1 MINTN
6 INKIIVG
13 ESKRF
18 LRLQNSSLTNRF
30 LKNQH
35 TTTTTTKRGVCCNFT
50 TTTQINNNNN
60 NNNSNKNNN
69 TNNNNKINNN
79 TNNNNNN
86 NNSLNNNNIN
96 NNKNN
101 EYLKLKRVVVS
112 GMGIVSPLGVGIK
125 YNWEKLIN
133 GESGIKRFEGF
144 EDSRVDCPSKV
155 VARVPKG
162 EGIGEFNSNTMIPS
176 QMKLA
181 SSDFI
186 KYAIVA
192 TDEAIKDSK
201 LDKFIESNEEFQERI
216 GVCIGSG
223 TGSMEEIMSA
233 NEKISNKLNNVS
245 AENTSGKVSAYFIPK
260 ILINEASGIISIL
273 HKAKGPNMSIV
284 SACATGSHCIG
295 ESFRKIKYGEVDAMI
310 CGGTE
315 ASINSVSMIGFSRMK
330 ALSTKYNNHENPS
343 SSSRPF
349 DQGRDGFVMG
359 EGAGILILEEYEHAL
374 KRGANIYCEITGY
387 GSTGDAYHIS
397 APNSDGNGPLRS
409 MNLALIESGLP
420 NSSHIDYINAHAT
433 STPLGDGIECTAV
446 KNFYNNNNQNNN
458 NQNNNNQINNNNK
471 EIIMSS
477 NKGSIGH
484 LLGAAGSVESIFSIL
499 ALCNNII
506 PPTLNLEN
514 PSKDCLGI
522 NLVPLK
528 SQSKQIRNVLKNS
541 FGFGGTNC
549 SLIFSKIN

>member
-1 MINTN
+1 MLKTN
-6 INKIIVG
+6 INKTVVG
-13 ESKRF
+13 ESLRF
-18 LRLQNSSLTNRF
+18 LRAQNSSFTNGF
-30 LKNQH
+30 LKIQH
-35 TTTTTTKRGVCCNFT
+35 TTTTTTNKRSFCNFT
-50 TTTQINNNNN
+50 TTTPQIINNNNN
-60 NNNSNKNNN
+60 NNNN
-69 TNNNNKINNN
+69 TNNNNS
-79 TNNNNNN
+79 N
-86 NNSLNNNNIN
+86 NNSLNDNFINNNIK
-96 NNKNN
+96 NK
-101 EYLKLKRVVVS
+101 EYLKLRRVVVT

-125 YNWEKLIN
+125 YNWDKLIN
-133 GESGIKRFEGF
+133 GDSGIKIFEGF
-144 EDSRVDCPSKV
+144 EDSRIDCPSKV

-176 QMKLA
+176 QVRLA

-201 LDKFIESNEEFQERI
+201 LDKFIESNEKLQERI

-223 TGSMEEIMSA
+223 TGSMEEIMLA
-233 NEKISNKLNNVS
+233 NEKISNKLNNNNS
-245 AENTSGKVSAYFIPK
+245 DGSSGSGGGGGGKVSAYFIPK

-330 ALSTKYNNHENPS
+330 ALSTKYNNHTNPS

-349 DQGRDGFVMG
+349 DEGRDGFVMG
-359 EGAGILILEEYEHAL
+359 EGSGILILEEYEHAL
-374 KRGANIYCEITGY
+374 KRGANIYCEVTGY
-387 GSTGDAYHIS
+387 GSTGDAHHIS

-409 MNLALIESGLP
+409 MNLALLESGLP

-446 KNFYNNNNQNNN
+446 KNFYNNNNNNN
-458 NQNNNNQINNNNK
+458 NNNENNNENK

-499 ALCNNII
+499 SLYNNII

-514 PSKDCLGI
+514 PSKDCQGI
-522 NLVPLK
+522 NLVQFK
-528 SQSKQIRNVLKNS
+528 SQSKPIRNVLKNS

>member
-18 LRLQNSSLTNRF
+18 LSLQNSSLTNRF
-30 LKNQH
+30 LKYQH
-35 TTTTTTKRGVCCNFT
+35 TTTTTTTKRGVCCNFT
-50 TTTQINNNNN
+50 TTTQINNDNNN
-60 NNNSNKNNN
+60 NNN
-69 TNNNNKINNN
+69 TNNKINNN
-79 TNNNNNN
+79 
-86 NNSLNNNNIN
+86 NNSEIINNNNIN

-233 NEKISNKLNNVS
+233 NEKISNKLNNFS

-273 HKAKGPNMSIV
+273 NKAKGPNMSIV

-458 NQNNNNQINNNNK
+458 K
-471 EIIMSS
+471 EITMSS